1 VQVHT
6 LQIKLNGSL
15 RGTTESLP
23 VGELLEQRDKTRSS
37 IRGTSGKIESI
48 VNPSLPVG
56 ELLEQ
61 RENIYVGSIK
71 GTHEK
76 IGKGNP
82 PTPKSYVIEG
92 IETELIE

>member
-1 VQVHT
+1 MQVHT

-15 RGTTESLP
+15 RGTTE
-23 VGELLEQRDKTRSS
+23 
-37 IRGTSGKIESI
+37 
-48 VNPSLPVG
+48 SLPVG